1 MKENTDVDV
10 AGATIQSTGEQSI
23 VCEFFFCLRFFPAF
37 LVWTDLDWMSER
49 RISQNFV
56 IFASFLVNWPYH
68 PHPVI
73 IIQRKNQSA
82 ELDMAFLNGSLV
94 FNWF

>member
-10 AGATIQSTGEQSI
+10 AGATIHLTGEQSI
-23 VCEFFFCLRFFPAF
+23 VYEFFFCLRFFPAF

-56 IFASFLVNWPYH
+56 IFASFLVNCGL
-68 PHPVI
+68 I
-73 IIQRKNQSA
+73 TLIQSSSFNVKTNQQ
-82 ELDMAFLNGSLV
+82 N
-94 FNWF
+94 